1 VKYKI
6 RVAWI
11 LTNLIAATVVVGV
24 MVLLVGF
31 FDTRKKFVGS
41 MPRWWSKWVL
51 WSSGLEYE
59 VSGLEKL
66 DPDAKYVFV
75 GNHESALDIPV
86 AVACLPYNI
95 VFLAKKEL
103 FRIPLFGWGMYAAG
117 MVRVDRQNREKAG
130 LSIDRAVRYLKRS
143 CSSVLVYPEGTRS
156 RTGELGRFKK
166 GSFLLAIKTQLPV
179 VPVTIIGSREVLPRN
194 SFKFRRKKIR
204 LKVGAPILTQGLTE
218 DKRDELLRQTYA
230 VISVA
235 KQGTEPDRAG
245 PSV

>member
-1 VKYKI
+1 MRYRI
-6 RVAWI
+6 RTVWI
-11 LTNLIAATVVVGV
+11 LLNLVIATIVIGIL
-24 MVLLVGF
+24 VLLTGF
-31 FDTRKKFVGS
+31 PDTRKKYVGC

-66 DPDAKYVFV
+66 DPGAKYVFV

-117 MVRVDRQNREKAG
+117 MVRVDRQNREKAA
-130 LSIDRAVRYLKRS
+130 LSVDRAVRYLKRS

-166 GSFLLAIKTQLPV
+166 GSFLLAIRTQLPV

-194 SFKFRRKKIR
+194 SLRFRRKKIR
-204 LKVGAPILTQGLTE
+204 LIVETPIITRGLTE
-218 DKRDELLRQTYA
+218 NKRDELLKTTYR
-230 VISVA
+230 VISAV
-235 KQGTEPDRAG
+235 KSGK
-245 PSV
+245 S

>member
-1 VKYKI
+1 MRYRI
-6 RVAWI
+6 RTVWI
-11 LTNLIAATVVVGV
+11 LLNLVIATIVIGIL
-24 MVLLVGF
+24 VLLTGF
-31 FDTRKKFVGS
+31 PDTRKKFVGC

-66 DPDAKYVFV
+66 DPGAKYVFV

-103 FRIPLFGWGMYAAG
+103 FRIPIFGWGMYAAG
-117 MVRVDRQNREKAG
+117 MVKVDRQNREKAA

-166 GSFLLAIKTQLPV
+166 GSFLLAIRTQLPV

-194 SFKFRRKKIR
+194 SLRFRRKKIR
-204 LKVGAPILTQGLTE
+204 LIVDAPIITRGLTE
-218 DKRDELLRQTYA
+218 DKRDELMRSTYK
-230 VISVA
+230 VISAV
-235 KQGTEPDRAG
+235 KSGAG
-245 PSV
+245 